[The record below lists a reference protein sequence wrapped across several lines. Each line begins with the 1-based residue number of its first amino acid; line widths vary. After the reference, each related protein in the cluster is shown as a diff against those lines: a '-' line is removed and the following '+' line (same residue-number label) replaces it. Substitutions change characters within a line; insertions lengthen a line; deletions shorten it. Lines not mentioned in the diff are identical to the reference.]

1 MEASNSDDIRLIPSP
16 EDIWNLSKNLLV
28 KKLSTPVFETWVKPA
43 QIVSINANEVV
54 LGVNNE
60 FMRSMLVN
68 YKNVIGEA
76 ISLILKT
83 QIDLKIVVDSNIK
96 NNDYNATISSI
107 NYSKVENTQFT
118 PTSNSKDVSIG
129 CVVLEGKIPETSFK
143 IFSKTSF

>member
-118 PTSNSKDVSIG
+118 PT
-129 CVVLEGKIPETSFK
+129 
-143 IFSKTSF
+143 